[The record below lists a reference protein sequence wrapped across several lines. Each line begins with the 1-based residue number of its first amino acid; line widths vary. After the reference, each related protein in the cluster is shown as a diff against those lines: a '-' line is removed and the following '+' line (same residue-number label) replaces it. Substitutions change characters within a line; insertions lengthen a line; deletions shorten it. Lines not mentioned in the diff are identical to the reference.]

1 MVRQMNIRLLPWIV
15 ALVGLAIP
23 LVGSGFVGWELVIVW
38 LVALALI
45 FLSSRQVVAT
55 PSQKMGAALMLLPL
69 LLALAWVGGWWLIPA
84 NLTWLVIE
92 MRQLIAERAAAASR

>member
-23 LVGSGFVGWELVIVW
+23 LVGSRFVGWELVIVW

-55 PSQKMGAALMLLPL
+55 PSQKIGASLMLLPL
-69 LLALAWVGGWWLIPA
+69 LVALAWVGGWWLIPA

-92 MRQLIAERAAAASR
+92 MRQLLAERAAAASR